1 MIIPAAVIPVRPV
14 EPVPAIHMKASINLL
29 KRKGIRYPEEDG
41 WYMDFPTGTEI
52 FERMTEQGVI
62 PPEEIIYAMMN
73 THVFNEGCEELKYNA
88 GFKIPILEKYKGKSY
103 EERSKIL
110 LDLLNEKYN
119 EEDIEHRTEDRKKGM
134 LYEYSEIDGSGT
146 ADYFLDNYELIDL
159 AINKYKGQLTTTSR
173 GSASSYY
180 SSKLLGFTTMDRFD
194 AEVPIYPERFVT
206 KDRIL
211 SSHQM
216 PDIDMNCA
224 AQEPFVLAGKELCGE
239 HGCYPLLAVGRL
251 KEKNG
256 FKLYAGVNG
265 IEPSVAN
272 EITKSIDRYNEALKN
287 AEEEDRDLIEIEDY
301 ITDKY
306 HLKLFNESKSY
317 QEIIEQAK
325 VVYIIRLF

>member
-1 MIIPAAVIPVRPV
+1 M
-14 EPVPAIHMKASINLL
+14 
-29 KRKGIRYPEEDG
+29 
-41 WYMDFPTGTEI
+41 
-52 FERMTEQGVI
+52 
-62 PPEEIIYAMMN
+62 
-73 THVFNEGCEELKYNA
+73 
-88 GFKIPILEKYKGKSY
+88 
-103 EERSKIL
+103 
-110 LDLLNEKYN
+110 LNEKYN

-325 VVYIIRLF
+325 VHACGFMLFNGVEGEEDVPGYGDIRYEIGLIRCHSESTGKTTIVANIEGNLLDKYGYVKDDFLIVDVVGIIHKLYAAIGREVPSVTELW